1 MDAAGVI
8 DEVGPDVED
17 WQVGDQVMAMALPLS
32 EHGGAYVEYLVAP
45 IGSFTAIP
53 AGLSIEEA
61 ATVPMN
67 GLTALQILAR
77 ADLAEGDTLAVTGA
91 AGLLGNYVVQLAKQR
106 GITVIADA
114 APKDEDLVRS
124 LGPDHMCAGATG
136 SQRPWGIVHG
146 GVDALADAAV
156 QRDEVVDAVRDGGF
170 FADVRGWEGNGARGI
185 RFERIM
191 VFSEYT
197 SFDLLEEL
205 RQAVEDG
212 VLTPRVAEVLP
223 ATRAAEAHERLAAGG
238 TRGAVRAHLVS
249 AGRGRDHLSDGRTVP
264 AGTAPPVVV
273 GSSVHGRLRSAR
285 RPTMAAQRSSSS
297 STRSATAAG
306 SSCSHDRTTRQPSAV
321 RIAWFRASRCRFAS
335 SFRRHSSAFAFGSC
349 TCSSQ
354 RCQKQ
359 PSTNTATRARGK
371 TRSGRTR
378 HRRLTC
384 RSTKNRRPRWW
395 SSRRTASSGAVSR

>member
-1 MDAAGVI
+1 MKVVGVETFGGPEALAVHEVPEPHAGSGTVRIRVQAFAVNPTDTGVRAGQRDSSEASPPYVPGMDAAGVI
-8 DEVGPDVED
+8 DEVGDDVEG

-32 EHGGAYVEYLVAP
+32 EHGGAYVEHLVAP
-45 IGSFTAIP
+45 VGSFTRIP

-77 ADLAEGDTLAVTGA
+77 AELSQGDTLAVTGS

-124 LGPDHMCAGATG
+124 LGPDHMVRRGDGFAAAV
-136 SQRPWGIVHG
+136 RGIVPD

-170 FADVRGWEGNGARGI
+170 FADVRGWEGNGVRGI

-212 VLTPRVAEVLP
+212 VLVPRVAEVLP
-223 ATRAAEAHERLAAGG
+223 ASRAAEAHERLEAGG
-238 TRGAVRAHLVS
+238 TRG
-249 AGRGRDHLSDGRTVP
+249 
-264 AGTAPPVVV
+264 
-273 GSSVHGRLRSAR
+273 
-285 RPTMAAQRSSSS
+285 
-297 STRSATAAG
+297 
-306 SSCSHDRTTRQPSAV
+306 
-321 RIAWFRASRCRFAS
+321 RFV
-335 SFRRHSSAFAFGSC
+335 
-349 TCSSQ
+349 
-354 RCQKQ
+354 
-359 PSTNTATRARGK
+359 
-371 TRSGRTR
+371 
-378 HRRLTC
+378 LT
-384 RSTKNRRPRWW
+384 W
-395 SSRRTASSGAVSR
+395 

>member
-1 MDAAGVI
+1 MKVVGVETFGGPGALAVHEVPEPHAGSGTVRIRVQAFAVNPTDTGVRAGQRDSSEASPPYVPGMDAAGVI
-8 DEVGPDVED
+8 DEVGDDVEG

-45 IGSFTAIP
+45 VGSFTRIP

-77 ADLAEGDTLAVTGA
+77 AELSQGDTLAVTGS

-124 LGPDHMCAGATG
+124 LGPDHMVRRGDGFAAAV
-136 SQRPWGIVHG
+136 RGIVPD

-185 RFERIM
+185 RFEPIM

-212 VLTPRVAEVLP
+212 VLVPRVAEVLP
-223 ATRAAEAHERLAAGG
+223 ASRAAEAHERLEAGG
-238 TRGAVRAHLVS
+238 TRG
-249 AGRGRDHLSDGRTVP
+249 
-264 AGTAPPVVV
+264 
-273 GSSVHGRLRSAR
+273 
-285 RPTMAAQRSSSS
+285 
-297 STRSATAAG
+297 
-306 SSCSHDRTTRQPSAV
+306 
-321 RIAWFRASRCRFAS
+321 RFV
-335 SFRRHSSAFAFGSC
+335 
-349 TCSSQ
+349 
-354 RCQKQ
+354 
-359 PSTNTATRARGK
+359 
-371 TRSGRTR
+371 
-378 HRRLTC
+378 LT
-384 RSTKNRRPRWW
+384 W
-395 SSRRTASSGAVSR
+395 